1 VSPFN
6 FNAANGNLLV
16 ELIGTGQANVCNGC
30 DNSYM
35 EIDTSGTVTSRVSEY
50 STSVV
55 PEPVT
60 LLVVGSGVLG
70 KRRRAAPQDQA
81 VHFDPCN

>member
-16 ELIGTGQANVCNGC
+16 ELIGTGQANVCNGY

-35 EIDTSGTVTSRVSEY
+35 EIDTSGTVTSPRERIQHVCCS
-50 STSVV
+50 
-55 PEPVT
+55 
-60 LLVVGSGVLG
+60 
-70 KRRRAAPQDQA
+70 
-81 VHFDPCN
+81 